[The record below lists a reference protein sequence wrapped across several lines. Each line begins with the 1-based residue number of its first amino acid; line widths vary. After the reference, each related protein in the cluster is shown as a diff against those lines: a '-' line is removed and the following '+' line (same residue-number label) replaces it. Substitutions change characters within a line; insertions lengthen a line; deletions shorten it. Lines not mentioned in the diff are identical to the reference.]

1 MDSFS
6 FPILRKGDTGIN
18 IINFQAPPI
27 NACNNNSSQ
36 QLYSGFFPLM
46 VYSAYSFLRTVL
58 EIFQPECILCVE
70 NHENLEYV
78 PY

>member
-1 MDSFS
+1 M
-6 FPILRKGDTGIN
+6 LV
-18 IINFQAPPI
+18 III
-27 NACNNNSSQ
+27 VSQ

-58 EIFQPECILCVE
+58 EIFQPEVYSLRRKI
-70 NHENLEYV
+70 HENLEYV

>member
-1 MDSFS
+1 M
-6 FPILRKGDTGIN
+6 LV
-18 IINFQAPPI
+18 III
-27 NACNNNSSQ
+27 VSQ